1 MRKNRK
7 KLRLLALLLAALTL
21 CGCSVAA
28 AVRRPAQP
36 QLQLYYCRKDGGDTK
51 TGVLG
56 TQETPAQ
63 TDPAA
68 LLETYLQ
75 GPEDEALAL
84 PFTPGDTCAVESL
97 QDGVLTLRLELRAS
111 GDIRT
116 SLIYACLT
124 CTMTQLASVQSVAFL
139 RTAQPQPQTDG
150 PYTAADFVLLDASA
164 ENPEY
169 AVRLYY
175 PDKNGQL
182 TAVTAVLTCT
192 DQDQLPL
199 LALQA
204 LIGGGTVPVGL
215 SRAVPMGTQ
224 VMDISVSDGT
234 ASVVLSDEFMS
245 CDTSAAR
252 AGRAV
257 RSIAATLCDLS
268 GITAVRLSVIGE
280 SGLTYYDISE
290 PITPQPEWFSE

>member
-21 CGCSVAA
+21 CGCSAAA

-36 QLQLYYCRKDGGDTK
+36 QLQLYYCRKDSGDTK

-56 TQETPAQ
+56 TQEVPAQ

-97 QDGVLTLRLELRAS
+97 QDGVLTLRLELRAA

-116 SLIYACLT
+116 S
-124 CTMTQLASVQSVAFL
+124 
-139 RTAQPQPQTDG
+139 QPQPQTDG
-150 PYTAADFVLLDASA
+150 PYTADDFVLLDALA

-169 AVRLYY
+169 AVRLFY
-175 PDKNGQL
+175 PDKNGLL
-182 TAVTAVLTCT
+182 TPVTTVLACT
-192 DQDQLPL
+192 DPGQLPL

-204 LIGGGTVPVGL
+204 LIRATVPVNL
-215 SRAVPMGTQ
+215 SRVVPAGTQ

-234 ASVVLSDEFMS
+234 ASVVLSDQFMS

-252 AGRAV
+252 AGSAV

-268 GITAVRLSVIGE
+268 GVTAVRLSVIGE

-290 PITPQPEWFSE
+290 PITPQPAWFSE

>member
-21 CGCSVAA
+21 CGCSAAA

-36 QLQLYYCRKDGGDTK
+36 QLQLYYCRKDSGDTK

-56 TQETPAQ
+56 TQEVPAQ

-97 QDGVLTLRLELRAS
+97 QDGVLTLRLELRAA

-124 CTMTQLASVQSVAFL
+124 CTMTQLESVQSVAFL
-139 RTAQPQPQTDG
+139 RTAQPQTDG
-150 PYTAADFVLLDASA
+150 PYM
-164 ENPEY
+164 
-169 AVRLYY
+169 
-175 PDKNGQL
+175 Q
-182 TAVTAVLTCT
+182 
-192 DQDQLPL
+192 
-199 LALQA
+199 
-204 LIGGGTVPVGL
+204 
-215 SRAVPMGTQ
+215 
-224 VMDISVSDGT
+224 
-234 ASVVLSDEFMS
+234 
-245 CDTSAAR
+245 
-252 AGRAV
+252 
-257 RSIAATLCDLS
+257 
-268 GITAVRLSVIGE
+268 
-280 SGLTYYDISE
+280 
-290 PITPQPEWFSE
+290 

>member
-1 MRKNRK
+1 MRRK

-36 QLQLYYCRKDGGDTK
+36 QLQLYYCRKDSGSDTK

-56 TQETPAQ
+56 MQQTPAQ

-75 GPEDEALAL
+75 GPQDETLAL
-84 PFTPGDTCAVESL
+84 PFTPGDSCTVASL
-97 QDGVLTLRLELRAS
+97 QDGVLTLQLELRAA

-124 CTMTQLASVQSVAFL
+124 LTMTQLESVQSVAFI
-139 RTAQPQPQTDG
+139 RTSQSQTQTDG
-150 PYTAADFVLLDASA
+150 PYAADDFVLYDTSA

-175 PDKNGQL
+175 PDKNDRL
-182 TAVTAVLTCT
+182 TAITEVLACT
-192 DQDQLPL
+192 DPEQLPL

-204 LIGGGTVPVGL
+204 LIGGTVPVNL
-215 SRAVPMGTQ
+215 SRAVPAGTQ

-234 ASVVLSDEFMS
+234 ASVVLSERFMS
-245 CDTSAAR
+245 CDVSASR
-252 AGRAV
+252 AGSAV
-257 RSIAATLCDLS
+257 RSIAATLCDLN
-268 GITAVRLSVIGE
+268 GVTAVELSVIGE
-280 SGLTYYDISE
+280 DGLAYYDISA
-290 PITPQPEWFSE
+290 PIVPQADWFSE

>member
-21 CGCSVAA
+21 CGCSAAA

-36 QLQLYYCRKDGGDTK
+36 QLQLYYCRKDSGDTK

-56 TQETPAQ
+56 TQEVPAQ

-97 QDGVLTLRLELRAS
+97 QDGVLTLRLELRAA

-124 CTMTQLASVQSVAFL
+124 CTMTQLESVQSV
-139 RTAQPQPQTDG
+139 
-150 PYTAADFVLLDASA
+150 ASA

-169 AVRLYY
+169 AVRLFY
-175 PDKNGQL
+175 PDKNGLL
-182 TAVTAVLTCT
+182 TPVTTVLACT
-192 DQDQLPL
+192 DPGQLPL

-204 LIGGGTVPVGL
+204 LIRATVPVNL
-215 SRAVPMGTQ
+215 SRVVPAGTQ

-234 ASVVLSDEFMS
+234 ASVVLSDQFMS

-252 AGRAV
+252 AGSAV

-268 GITAVRLSVIGE
+268 GVTAVRLSVIGE

-290 PITPQPEWFSE
+290 PIVPQTDWFSE

>member
-21 CGCSVAA
+21 CGCSAAA

-36 QLQLYYCRKDGGDTK
+36 QLQLYYCRKDSGDTK

-56 TQETPAQ
+56 TQEVPAQ

-97 QDGVLTLRLELRAS
+97 QDGVLTLRLELRAA

-124 CTMTQLASVQSVAFL
+124 CTMTQLESVQSVAFL

-150 PYTAADFVLLDASA
+150 PYTADDFVLLDASA

-169 AVRLYY
+169 AVRLFY
-175 PDKNGQL
+175 PDKNGLL
-182 TAVTAVLTCT
+182 TPVTTVLACT
-192 DQDQLPL
+192 DPGQLPL

-204 LIGGGTVPVGL
+204 LIRATVPVNL
-215 SRAVPMGTQ
+215 SRVVPAGTQ

-234 ASVVLSDEFMS
+234 ASVVLSDQFMS

-252 AGRAV
+252 AGSAV

-268 GITAVRLSVIGE
+268 GVTAVSLSVIGE

-290 PITPQPEWFSE
+290 PITPQPDWFSE

>member
-1 MRKNRK
+1 M
-7 KLRLLALLLAALTL
+7 
-21 CGCSVAA
+21 
-28 AVRRPAQP
+28 
-36 QLQLYYCRKDGGDTK
+36 
-51 TGVLG
+51 
-56 TQETPAQ
+56 
-63 TDPAA
+63 
-68 LLETYLQ
+68 
-75 GPEDEALAL
+75 

-97 QDGVLTLRLELRAS
+97 QDGVLTLRLELRAA

-124 CTMTQLASVQSVAFL
+124 CTMTQLESVQSVAFL

-150 PYTAADFVLLDASA
+150 PYTADDFVLLDASA

-169 AVRLYY
+169 AVRLFY
-175 PDKNGQL
+175 PDKNGLL
-182 TAVTAVLTCT
+182 TPVTTVLACT
-192 DQDQLPL
+192 DPDQLPL

-204 LIGGGTVPVGL
+204 LIRATVPVNL
-215 SRAVPMGTQ
+215 SRVVPAGTQ

-234 ASVVLSDEFMS
+234 ASVVLSDQFMS

-252 AGRAV
+252 AGSAV

-268 GITAVRLSVIGE
+268 GVTAVRLSVIGE

-290 PITPQPEWFSE
+290 PIGPQADWFSE

>member
-1 MRKNRK
+1 M
-7 KLRLLALLLAALTL
+7 
-21 CGCSVAA
+21 
-28 AVRRPAQP
+28 RRPAQP
-36 QLQLYYCRKDGGDTK
+36 QLQLYYCRKDSGDTK

-56 TQETPAQ
+56 TQEVPAQ

-75 GPEDEALAL
+75 GPEDETLAL

-97 QDGVLTLRLELRAS
+97 QDGVLTLRLELRAA

-124 CTMTQLASVQSVAFL
+124 CTMTQLESVQSVAFL

-150 PYTAADFVLLDASA
+150 PYTADDFVLLDASA

-175 PDKNGQL
+175 PDKNGLL
-182 TAVTAVLTCT
+182 TPVTTVLACT
-192 DQDQLPL
+192 APDH
-199 LALQA
+199 
-204 LIGGGTVPVGL
+204 L
-215 SRAVPMGTQ
+215 SRVVPAGTQ

-234 ASVVLSDEFMS
+234 ASVVLSDQFMS

-252 AGRAV
+252 AGSAV

-268 GITAVRLSVIGE
+268 GVTAVRLSVIGE

-290 PITPQPEWFSE
+290 PITPQPAWFSE

>member
-21 CGCSVAA
+21 CGCSVTA

-36 QLQLYYCRKDGGDTK
+36 QLQLYYCRKDSGDTK

-56 TQETPAQ
+56 TQEVPAQ

-75 GPEDEALAL
+75 GPEDETLAL

-97 QDGVLTLRLELRAS
+97 QDGVLTLRLELRAA

-116 SLIYACLT
+116 SLIYSCLT
-124 CTMTQLASVQSVAFL
+124 CTMTQLESVRSVAFL

-150 PYTAADFVLLDASA
+150 PYTADDFVLLDALA

-169 AVRLYY
+169 AVRLFY
-175 PDKNGQL
+175 PDKNGLL
-182 TAVTAVLTCT
+182 TPVTTVLACT
-192 DQDQLPL
+192 DPDQLPL

-204 LIGGGTVPVGL
+204 LIRATVPVNL
-215 SRAVPMGTQ
+215 SRVVPAGTQ

-234 ASVVLSDEFMS
+234 ASVVLS
-245 CDTSAAR
+245 AIPPPLAR
-252 AGRAV
+252 AAPCAPSRR
-257 RSIAATLCDLS
+257 RSAI
-268 GITAVRLSVIGE
+268 
-280 SGLTYYDISE
+280 
-290 PITPQPEWFSE
+290 

>member
-36 QLQLYYCRKDGGDTK
+36 QLQLYYCRKDSGDTK

-56 TQETPAQ
+56 TQEVPAQ

-68 LLETYLQ
+68 LL
-75 GPEDEALAL
+75 
-84 PFTPGDTCAVESL
+84 FTPGDTCAVESL
-97 QDGVLTLRLELRAS
+97 QDGVLTLRLELRAA

-124 CTMTQLASVQSVAFL
+124 CTMTQLESVQSVAFL

-150 PYTAADFVLLDASA
+150 PYTADDFVLLDASA

-169 AVRLYY
+169 AVRLFY
-175 PDKNGQL
+175 PDKNGLL
-182 TAVTAVLTCT
+182 TPVTTVLACT
-192 DQDQLPL
+192 DPGQLPL

-204 LIGGGTVPVGL
+204 LIRATVPVNL
-215 SRAVPMGTQ
+215 SRVVPAGTQ

-234 ASVVLSDEFMS
+234 ASVVLSDQFMS

-252 AGRAV
+252 AGSAV

-268 GITAVRLSVIGE
+268 GVTAVRLSVIGE

-290 PITPQPEWFSE
+290 PITPQPAWFSE

>member
-21 CGCSVAA
+21 CGCSAAA

-36 QLQLYYCRKDGGDTK
+36 QLQLYYCRKDSGDTK

-56 TQETPAQ
+56 TQEVPAQ

-97 QDGVLTLRLELRAS
+97 QDGVLTLRLELRAA

-124 CTMTQLASVQSVAFL
+124 CTMTQLESVQSVAFL
-139 RTAQPQPQTDG
+139 RTAQPQTDG
-150 PYTAADFVLLDASA
+150 PYTADDFVLLDASA

-169 AVRLYY
+169 AVRLFY
-175 PDKNGQL
+175 PDKNGLL
-182 TAVTAVLTCT
+182 TPVTTVLACT
-192 DQDQLPL
+192 DPGQLPL

-204 LIGGGTVPVGL
+204 LIRATVPVNL
-215 SRAVPMGTQ
+215 SRVVPAGTQ

-234 ASVVLSDEFMS
+234 AS
-245 CDTSAAR
+245 
-252 AGRAV
+252 AV

-268 GITAVRLSVIGE
+268 GVTAVRLSVIGE

-290 PITPQPEWFSE
+290 PITPQPDWFSE

>member
-21 CGCSVAA
+21 CGCSAAA

-36 QLQLYYCRKDGGDTK
+36 QLQLYYCRKDSGDTK

-56 TQETPAQ
+56 TQEVPAQ

-97 QDGVLTLRLELRAS
+97 QDGVLTLRLELRAA

-124 CTMTQLASVQSVAFL
+124 CTMTQLESVQSVAFL

-150 PYTAADFVLLDASA
+150 PYTADDFVLLRRLGREPGIRRPALTIPTKTAFSPPLPPCSPVPTRTSCRCSPCRRSSA
-164 ENPEY
+164 RPC
-169 AVRLYY
+169 RS
-175 PDKNGQL
+175 
-182 TAVTAVLTCT
+182 
-192 DQDQLPL
+192 
-199 LALQA
+199 
-204 LIGGGTVPVGL
+204 I
-215 SRAVPMGTQ
+215 
-224 VMDISVSDGT
+224 
-234 ASVVLSDEFMS
+234 
-245 CDTSAAR
+245 SAASSRR
-252 AGRAV
+252 AR
-257 RSIAATLCDLS
+257 R
-268 GITAVRLSVIGE
+268 
-280 SGLTYYDISE
+280 
-290 PITPQPEWFSE
+290 